1 MKWAVSEKNYDSR
14 NNVQAGDYMGV
25 GQPGKIGKLR
35 SSYEGNSVPM
45 KSKQKNTSPKKIG

>member
-14 NNVQAGDYMGV
+14 NNVQAGDYMGIGERGKV
-25 GQPGKIGKLR
+25 GKMR
-35 SSYEGNSVPM
+35 SSGLDSVPM